1 MVWGSSGMGRGTR
14 ETVLGTLGKATVL
27 WIPQEFQNLT
37 QSFGVATWKRDT
49 SDPQSKEVLLK
60 YMNGNYTNYAPSQN
74 HFHSSNFS
82 LEILSTQR
90 QDQRLYEYIISKD
103 AKEKV
108 WQIQLE
114 VYEPVSDP
122 DIQVLSWALVN
133 DSCTVTLNCT
143 AARGDNV
150 SYSWTGLE
158 ASSSSPCA
166 HNGSL
171 LHLSYHLNA
180 TSLACACTA
189 SNPVSSST
197 VTFNS
202 SACSFEQWG
211 SGSPGLNLVLVV
223 VPIVVVLVLFGVF
236 TALHVGRLR
245 KHTPLPEDNEVRT
258 IYSQV
263 QRVEKQ
269 KIPCSPPRHG
279 APLLHHHL
287 RRSHRFAPGHS
298 PGPRPDPAQPPGRAT
313 HPTGLLAPL
322 TEPRRGAHD
331 GLRQRDAAQDLSPP
345 ARQQPGPE
353 TPGIH
358 TPRPAP
364 TSWAGGIPLSPAK

>member
-1 MVWGSSGMGRGTR
+1 MGCSVCLWLVVSFCRVWGMGRGTR

-27 WIPQEFQNLT
+27 WIPQEFQTLT

-49 SDPQSKEVLLK
+49 EDPHSKDVLLK
-60 YMNGNYTNYAPSQN
+60 YLGGNYTNYNPSQN
-74 HFHSSNFS
+74 RFHSSNFS
-82 LEILSTQR
+82 LEILSTKR

-103 AKEKV
+103 AEEKV

-122 DIQVLSWALVN
+122 DIQVLSWALAN

-158 ASSSSPCA
+158 ASTSSPCA

-180 TSLACACTA
+180 TGLACACTA
-189 SNPVSSST
+189 SNPVSSSA

-202 SACSFEQWG
+202 SACSFEQRG
-211 SGSPGLNLVLVV
+211 SARPGLNLVLVV
-223 VPIVVVLVLFGVF
+223 VVVPAVVVLVLIVVF
-236 TALHVGRLR
+236 TAKHMGRQR
-245 KHTPLPEDNEVRT
+245 EHAPFAQDSEVHT

-269 KIPCSPPRHG
+269 KIPCSPPRPEHPSCTTIYAAATG
-279 APLLHHHL
+279 LPPDTAQ
-287 RRSHRFAPGHS
+287 APGRIRHS
-298 PGPRPDPAQPPGRAT
+298 PRAEPP
-313 HPTGLLAPL
+313 
-322 TEPRRGAHD
+322 
-331 GLRQRDAAQDLSPP
+331 
-345 ARQQPGPE
+345 
-353 TPGIH
+353 
-358 TPRPAP
+358 TPRGR
-364 TSWAGGIPLSPAK
+364 SPLSQSPEAEPTTVYACVTLPMI